1 MKVKHLVIY
10 PSGKLEWVEL
20 DYNRRYDD
28 IYEGEYAYELDQIHR
43 ILGCDCVEQVSLR
56 IPGVVILIDESGKI
70 KESPR
75 LHNELVS
82 RLYGGYAFG
91 ADIVG
96 PAIFF
101 RQEGPNIRPLLPAD
115 EVKLSLC
122 LGVPLPANK

>member
-1 MKVKHLVIY
+1 MKVKNLVIY

-28 IYEGEYAYELDQIHR
+28 IFEGEYAYDLDQIYR
-43 ILGCDCVEQVSLR
+43 IIGCDCVEQVSLR

-70 KESPR
+70 KYPAQQ
-75 LHNELVS
+75 HNELVS

-91 ADIVG
+91 DDIVG

-101 RQEGPNIRPLLPAD
+101 RQEGPNLCPLHLAD
-115 EVKLSLC
+115 EARLSLF
-122 LGVPLPANK
+122 LGVQLPEK